1 MSTNLALDKTVA
13 REDTPVVH
21 ERAIV
26 WLLGL
31 TVIIVIMNTA
41 MFNLALPE
49 VATQFSLNPSVA
61 SWVVTGY
68 SIVFALS
75 SITYSR
81 LSDFVPIRTLM
92 TIAGLSLG
100 GASIMGIFSD
110 NFGVLLGAR
119 LIQATGAG
127 AIMSLSYVFLSRY
140 IPQSRRG
147 RAMAMISSAASLG
160 LGLGPVVGGAIVQY
174 LGWHVLF
181 VVTAVTL
188 LLVPFLRRWMPN
200 ESVLRGSFDALGA
213 SFIGIGVSSLLL
225 CLTDKNVWLL
235 LGGILA
241 IALFILRIRRT
252 ASPFVLP
259 KLFGDRQYL
268 LLASIGIGT
277 YMVSFTFLFISP
289 QLLSGIF
296 HLSPGACGLILF
308 PGAFIGA
315 LVSRPIGRLI
325 DQQGSLFFLR
335 YVPWLLF
342 ISMLALALCATHFDW
357 AVLAFYI
364 LTSISFTAATSAV
377 SNEMSRQLSKVLLA
391 SGMGLFQM
399 MQFFSGALGV
409 TLSGSALVWQRTLPA
424 NHAFDNI
431 LWGMVA
437 LCILT
442 IISSVVYCWLRERNV
457 NLSQLPI
464 DLYPQED
471 GNHEQI

>member
-31 TVIIVIMNTA
+31 TVIIVIMNTS

-277 YMVSFTFLFISP
+277 YMVSFTFLFIS
-289 QLLSGIF
+289 
-296 HLSPGACGLILF
+296 
-308 PGAFIGA
+308 
-315 LVSRPIGRLI
+315 
-325 DQQGSLFFLR
+325 
-335 YVPWLLF
+335 
-342 ISMLALALCATHFDW
+342 MLALALCATHFDW